1 MGGGIFFLLL
11 LCVLQ
16 KVEKCEV
23 FAREKEREEL
33 PNREKN
39 GREQEQ
45 ERERKSKKKKA
56 ISTKTINQQHGV
68 KMGELDIL
76 CFFCSQKCSF
86 AA

>member
-1 MGGGIFFLLL
+1 MKFLH
-11 LCVLQ
+11 VR
-16 KVEKCEV
+16 KKEKSCQTERRTDGSKSKRE
-23 FAREKEREEL
+23 REKA
-33 PNREKN
+33 
-39 GREQEQ
+39 
-45 ERERKSKKKKA
+45 KKKNKA